1 MKHFSI
7 IMIWS
12 VVFALILVSSVA
24 ARYIS
29 IPPDSIVD
37 NIIKGLEPSKE
48 YVYLIFFGLISF
60 LIASYIRPSRK

>member
-7 IMIWS
+7 VIFWS

-48 YVYLIFFGLISF
+48 YVYLIIFGLISV

>member
-48 YVYLIFFGLISF
+48 YVYLIFFGIISF

>member
-7 IMIWS
+7 IIFWS

-29 IPPDSIVD
+29 IPPDSIMD

-48 YVYLIFFGLISF
+48 YVYLIVFGLISV
-60 LIASYIRPSRK
+60 LLASYIRPSRK